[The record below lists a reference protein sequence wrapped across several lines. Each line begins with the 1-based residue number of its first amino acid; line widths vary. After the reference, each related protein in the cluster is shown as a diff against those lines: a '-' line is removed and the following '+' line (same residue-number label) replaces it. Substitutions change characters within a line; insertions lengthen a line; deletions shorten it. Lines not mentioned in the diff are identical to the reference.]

1 MTDHKTLNDSDI
13 SNPEYRTFVYNKI
26 DGKVV
31 SQIVDAPK
39 AVELFEQGWLLSPAP
54 FHDNEEYTQDPIFV
68 SAVDQHSTLMNQL
81 LNIENISNKA
91 ILLELSNDFLKLGIN
106 EKAPTH
112 IIKNKLI
119 KELKKQN
126 LIPQDIQE

>member
-106 EKAPTH
+106 EKARTH

>member
-39 AVELFEQGWLLSPAP
+39 SSLLQML
-54 FHDNEEYTQDPIFV
+54 Y
-68 SAVDQHSTLMNQL
+68 
-81 LNIENISNKA
+81 
-91 ILLELSNDFLKLGIN
+91 LKLCTIGIV
-106 EKAPTH
+106 
-112 IIKNKLI
+112 KN
-119 KELKKQN
+119 
-126 LIPQDIQE
+126 